1 MSFNRHHLLALFES
15 GSIPPEKLDDALAA
29 AELQPNRMQWQEFM
43 DKLLLWLGVLA
54 IAFSIMFFIA
64 YNWYELGRFAKFAL
78 VEVFVILAVVCYW
91 KYHHKGFV
99 AQATLMVA
107 SIGLG
112 VLLALF
118 GQTYQTGADPW
129 QLFFNWSLL
138 ILPWAVIAR
147 FPALWVLVL
156 GLQNLAIVLYCTT
169 FRSIF
174 WFSVGSD
181 IDMMWVLFG
190 YNSLALLAWELL
202 SQRWLWLAE
211 RWAVRLIGTG
221 AGVAITW
228 LALYAIFEEKDSDIL
243 AVIMWAISMVVLY
256 FVYRRYIRD
265 LYFLAGTALSIIAV
279 VLSFIGKL
287 LFDHGRNEGAF
298 FLMALL
304 VIGMG
309 GGFALWLK
317 KIFQEWHS

>member
-1 MSFNRHHLLALFES
+1 MRFHRHHLLALLGS

-29 AELQPNRMQWQEFM
+29 AEILPNRMMWQQFI
-43 DKLLLWLGVLA
+43 DKLLLWLGGLA
-54 IAFSIMFFIA
+54 IAFSLMFFIA

-78 VEVFVILAVVCYW
+78 VESFVILAVACYW
-91 KYHHKGFV
+91 KYQHKDLA
-99 AQATLMVA
+99 AQVTLMVA

-112 VLLALF
+112 VLLALY

-147 FPALWVLVL
+147 FAALWVLVL
-156 GLQNLAIVLYCTT
+156 SLQNIAILLYCKT
-169 FRSIF
+169 FRGIF
-174 WFSVGSD
+174 GLVIGSD
-181 IDMMWVLFG
+181 IDMMWILFG

-211 RWAVRLIGTG
+211 RWAARLIGTA

-228 LALYAIFEEKDSDIL
+228 LALSAIFEEKDSDSSAFI
-243 AVIMWAISMVVLY
+243 IWAASMVMLY
-256 FVYRRYIRD
+256 CVYRKYIQD
-265 LYFLAGTALSIIAV
+265 LYLLAGTALSIIAV
-279 VLSFIGKL
+279 VLSFVGKL
-287 LFDHGRNEGAF
+287 LFDHSRNDGAF
-298 FLMALL
+298 LLMALL

-309 GGFALWLK
+309 GGFAFWLK
-317 KIFQEWHS
+317 KIHQEWHS